1 MNKMITVIAAVW
13 LVSGCAS
20 LTRAPDD
27 DSATGANF
35 DTRTSLCSDATPPPC
50 APPRD

>member
-1 MNKMITVIAAVW
+1 MKIIVNVLAVVW

-27 DSATGANF
+27 DSVTGANF
-35 DTRTSLCSDATPPPC
+35 DARTNLCTDATPPPC
-50 APPRD
+50 DPPRD